1 MDNEPK
7 KLYRLRLDRKLA
19 GVCGGIAK
27 YINVD
32 ATLIRLL
39 WILFCI
45 AGGSGIIVYIV
56 AALLIPEEPVM

>member
-7 KLYRLRLDRKLA
+7 KLYRLRLDRKIA

-27 YINVD
+27 YINID
-32 ATLIRLL
+32 ATLVRLL

-45 AGGSGIIVYIV
+45 AGGSGIIVYIA